1 MNQGPLVEIGATGA
15 QIGMMITKINR
26 ALSGHDPAHI
36 VISCLANALILQKPH
51 ISSYDIQEGVRVV
64 SGCICNFLSETE
76 TEEGEKL
83 VLQ

>member
-1 MNQGPLVEIGATGA
+1 MNQSPLVEIGATGA
-15 QIGMMITKINR
+15 QIEVLINKINH
-26 ALSGHDPAHI
+26 ALSGHNPAHI
-36 VISCLANALILQKPH
+36 VMSCLANALIIQKPH
-51 ISSYDIQEGVRVV
+51 ISPEDIQEGIRIV